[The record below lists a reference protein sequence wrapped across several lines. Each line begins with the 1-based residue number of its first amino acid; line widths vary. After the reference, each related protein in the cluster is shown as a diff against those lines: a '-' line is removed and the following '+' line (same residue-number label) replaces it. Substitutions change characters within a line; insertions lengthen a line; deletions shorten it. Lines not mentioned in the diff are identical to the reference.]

1 MAFKFHKSLKGT
13 GMPPLVR
20 VIVDNSDTVQIG
32 DAVKAY
38 NAGNAEVATA
48 ARPILGIVHDI
59 QLASGLAPT
68 WNSGTDDTYTVAS
81 DNETVGLVAVLVD
94 CDQASIY
101 SGAQDGTVG
110 ATNSS
115 DKIGASMDIADEG
128 QLDES
133 TALRN
138 AQGQMYCWGTD
149 PNSSTRI
156 LCSIMESEVRAGGV
170 YS

>member
-1 MAFKFHKSLKGT
+1 MAFNFKKSLKGT

-20 VIVDNSDTVQIG
+20 VIIDNSDTITLG

-48 ARPILGIVHDI
+48 ARPFLGFVHDI
-59 QLASGLAPT
+59 QLDSGLAPA
-68 WNSGTDDTYTVAS
+68 WDSGTDDTVTVDS
-81 DNETVGLVAVLVD
+81 DNETVDKVACLVD
-94 CDQASIY
+94 CDPDSIY

-110 ATNSS
+110 TTS
-115 DKIGASMDIADEG
+115 DSELIGCSMDLVSESS
-128 QLDES
+128 LDES

-138 AQGQMYCWGTD
+138 ASGQVYCWGVD
-149 PNSSTRI
+149 PEDSTRI
-156 LCSIMESEVRAGGV
+156 LCSIMESERFAGGT